1 MLHHLYLLGCHLE
14 LVESGRQSYS
24 KIKIECI
31 MFDKKIYINRREKLK
46 KQVGKGLILFLGN
59 EESSMNYLDN
69 TYHFRQDSNFLY
81 FFGIDRPGIVA
92 IIDIDNNIEMIFG
105 DEIDVEDIIW
115 TGPLESL
122 SHQAENI
129 GVQKTLPASSILEKI
144 KKALVEKRNIHFLPP
159 YRADNMQKLTSWLNI
174 PFDLLKA
181 RASVELIKAIVAQ
194 RSIKSQEETKEIEK
208 GVNIT
213 IDMQLEAAW
222 LATEG
227 ISETKIAGLIQG
239 IAVSAGGNLA
249 FPTILTVNGQI
260 LHNHSQGNI
269 LKNGQMM
276 LCDCGAETSMHYG
289 GDLTRTS
296 PVDKKFSTRQKEIYN
311 IILRAHESAIESL
324 HPGVF
329 FKDVHLIACEKLAE
343 GLKAIGLM
351 KGDTKE
357 AVSQGAH
364 AMFFQCGLGHMLGL
378 DTHDMEDLGE
388 EYVGY
393 TDELKKSAQFGLKSL
408 RLGRKVEPGF
418 VLTVEPGI
426 YFIPELIDLWKSENK
441 FSQFINY
448 EKLEA
453 YKDFS
458 GIRIEEDL
466 LITDKGNRVLGKRL
480 SRNGEHIKVHA
491 NAL

>member
-1 MLHHLYLLGCHLE
+1 
-14 LVESGRQSYS
+14 
-24 KIKIECI
+24 
-31 MFDKKIYINRREKLK
+31 MFDKEIYIKRRKILKEKIG
-46 KQVGKGLILFLGN
+46 QGLILLLGN

-69 TYHFRQDSNFLY
+69 CYHFRQDSNFLY
-81 FFGIDRPGIVA
+81 FFGIDRPGLTA
-92 IIDIDNNIEMIFG
+92 LIDIDNNNEIIFG
-105 DEIDVEDIIW
+105 NDIGVEDIIW

-122 SHQAENI
+122 AHQAEAI
-129 GVQKTLPASSILEKI
+129 GVLKTLPASSISEKI
-144 KKALVEKRNIHFLPP
+144 KKALTEKREIHYLPP
-159 YRADNMQKLTSWLNI
+159 YRADNIHKLNSWLNI

-181 RASVELIKAIVAQ
+181 QASVELIKAVVEQ
-194 RSIKSQEETKEIEK
+194 RSIKSNEEIKEIEK

-213 IDMQLEAAW
+213 VDMQMEAAR

-227 ISETKIAGLIQG
+227 ISETKIAGIIQG

-269 LKNGQMM
+269 LKNGQMV
-276 LCDCGAETSMHYG
+276 LCDCGAETAMHYG

-296 PVDKKFSTRQKEIYN
+296 PVDKKFSTRQKEIYD
-311 IILRAHESAIESL
+311 IVLHAHEAAIDSL

-329 FKDVHLIACEKLAE
+329 FKDVHLLACEKLAE
-343 GLKAIGLM
+343 GLKLIGLM

-357 AVSQGAH
+357 AVSKGAH

-393 TDELKKSAQFGLKSL
+393 TDELKKSTQFGLKSL
-408 RLGRKVEPGF
+408 RLGRKLEIGF
-418 VLTVEPGI
+418 ILTIEPGI
-426 YFIPELIDLWKSENK
+426 YIIPELIDLWKSENK
-441 FSQFINY
+441 FPEFINY
-448 EKLEA
+448 QRLET

-466 LITDKGNRVLGKRL
+466 LITNEGSRLLGKSLFRNPEEIKGN
-480 SRNGEHIKVHA
+480 A
-491 NAL
+491 NA

>member
-1 MLHHLYLLGCHLE
+1 
-14 LVESGRQSYS
+14 
-24 KIKIECI
+24 
-31 MFDKKIYINRREKLK
+31 MFDKEIYINRRNRLK
-46 KQVGKGLILFLGN
+46 AQVGTGLILLMGN
-59 EESSMNYLDN
+59 EESSMNYADN
-69 TYHFRQDSNFLY
+69 TYPFRQDSNFLY
-81 FFGIDRPGIVA
+81 FFGIDRPGLAA
-92 IIDIDNNIEMIFG
+92 IIDIDNNNEIIFG
-105 DEIDVEDIIW
+105 NDIGVDDIIW

-122 SHQAENI
+122 AHQAGSA
-129 GVQKTLPASSILEKI
+129 GVLKTLPASSISEKI
-144 KKALVEKRNIHFLPP
+144 KKAFSGKRKIHYLPP
-159 YRADNMQKLTSWLNI
+159 YRADNMHKLTSWLSI
-174 PFDLLKA
+174 PTDLLKSK
-181 RASVELIKAIVAQ
+181 ASVELIKAIVAQ
-194 RSIKSQEETKEIEK
+194 RSTKSPEEITEIEK

-213 IDMQLEAAW
+213 VDMQLEAAW

-227 ISETKIAGLIQG
+227 ISETKIAGIIQG

-276 LCDCGAETSMHYG
+276 LCDCGAETNMHYG

-296 PVDKKFSTRQKEIYN
+296 PVDKKFSTQQKEIYK
-311 IILRAHESAIESL
+311 IVLHAHESAIEAL

-329 FKDVHLIACEKLAE
+329 FKDIHLLACERLSE

-351 KGDTKE
+351 KGDIKE

-388 EYVGY
+388 EYAGY
-393 TDELKKSAQFGLKSL
+393 TDELKKSTQFGLKSL

-426 YFIPELIDLWKSENK
+426 YFIPELIDLWKAENK

-448 EKLEA
+448 EKLET
-453 YKDFS
+453 YKNFS
-458 GIRIEEDL
+458 GIRIEEDI